1 MNINMPS
8 VVSSGSNVLKAGFK
22 PLDDKVFNERANDV
36 REVETSEPSDSFD
49 AAGAVNKAKD
59 NSSSSAIFTSVNHT
73 PEKTE
78 KKAEFKPEPKEW
90 TVLCYFNGNCD
101 LESDIKS
108 SMNALESV
116 GSDEKISFVAQ
127 MAKGSDDG
135 KAERVLLKKPGWLGL
150 KKNSQ
155 VMEEL
160 GKTNMAH
167 PQMLKDFVTWGM
179 KEFPAKHYMVI
190 MSGHG
195 MGFVGSMPDEKSDD
209 IMLTPELKSAM
220 DAVAKETGKKVDIF
234 GMDSCLMANAET
246 AYALKDS
253 TDFLV
258 GSEEV
263 LFSGNWDYNE
273 MGSKMKEKANAGE
286 LTVADTLKAMMESQ
300 QNYKLLTTSIIDCRD
315 MPGFA
320 NRLKDFSDKLIK
332 TETPDR
338 YIKQAFRNAQ
348 HYCQPEVMNQAS
360 NGNVSTKP
368 MDQMRDVV
376 SLAMEIISSDN
387 IGDTD
392 LKQSALNMA
401 KFVKDQV
408 IVFEM
413 HRKGMDLSASTGMSM
428 YAPASEADKY
438 GDFYDNKVSLGK
450 DTGWGKV
457 IKKYGV

>member
-1 MNINMPS
+1 MNIPS
-8 VVSSGSNVLKAGFK
+8 VSSASGNVLKAGFK
-22 PLDDKVFNERANDV
+22 PLDDKVFSERAADV
-36 REVETSEPSDSFD
+36 REVETPEPSDSFD
-49 AAGAVNKAKD
+49 TSGVVHKET
-59 NSSSSAIFTSVNHT
+59 SSSKTIFTSLNHDDK
-73 PEKTE
+73 KTDR
-78 KKAEFKPEPKEW
+78 KDEFKPEPKQW

-101 LESDIKS
+101 LEADIEG
-108 SMNALESV
+108 SMNALENV
-116 GSDEKISFVAQ
+116 GSDDKINFVAQ
-127 MAKGSDDG
+127 MARGSDGG
-135 KAERVLLKKPGWLGL
+135 KAERVLLKKPGWLGF

-155 VMEEL
+155 VVGEL

-195 MGFVGSMPDEKSDD
+195 MGFVGSMPDEASDD

-220 DAVAKETGKKVDIF
+220 DAVTKETGKKIDIL
-234 GMDSCLMANAET
+234 GMDSCLMANTET

-258 GSEEV
+258 ASEEV
-263 LFSGNWDYNE
+263 LFSGNWDYTE

-286 LTVADTLKAMMESQ
+286 LSVADTLKAMMESQ

-320 NRLKDFSDKLIK
+320 DRLKDFADKLIK

-338 YIKQAFRNAQ
+338 YIRQAFRSAQ
-348 HYCQPEVMNQAS
+348 HYCQPKVMAQAS
-360 NGNVSTKP
+360 NGDAATEP
-368 MDQMRDVV
+368 MNQMRDVV
-376 SLAMEIISSDN
+376 SLAMQIITADN
-387 IGDTD
+387 IGDIE
-392 LKQSALNMA
+392 LKQSALEMA

-413 HRKGMDLSASTGMSM
+413 HRKGMNLSASTGMSI
-428 YAPASEADKY
+428 YAPASKADKY
-438 GDFYDNKVSLGK
+438 ADYYDNKISLGK

-457 IKKYGV
+457 IRKYGV

>member
-1 MNINMPS
+1 MNINALS
-8 VVSSGSNVLKAGFK
+8 VVSSDNNVLKTVFK
-22 PLDDKVFNERANDV
+22 PLDDKIFNERSNDV
-36 REVETSEPSDSFD
+36 REAETSEPSDSFD
-49 AAGAVNKAKD
+49 TVGAVHKEHKP
-59 NSSSSAIFTSVNHT
+59 SSSATIFTSVNH
-73 PEKTE
+73 PADKGEN
-78 KKAEFKPEPKEW
+78 KAEFKPEPKEW
-90 TVLCYFNGNCD
+90 TVLCFFNGNCD
-101 LESDIKS
+101 LESDIENNMS
-108 SMNALESV
+108 ALENV
-116 GSDEKISFVAQ
+116 GSDEKINFVAQ

-135 KAERVLLKKPGWLGL
+135 KAERVFLKKPGWLGF
-150 KKNSQ
+150 KKNSR

-167 PQMLKDFVTWGM
+167 PQVLKDFVTWGM
-179 KEFPAKHYMVI
+179 KEFPAKHYMLI
-190 MSGHG
+190 MNGHG

-209 IMLTPELKSAM
+209 IMLTPELQSAM
-220 DAVAKETGKKVDIF
+220 DAVAKETGKKIDIL

-246 AYALKDS
+246 AYALKNS

-263 LFSGNWDYNE
+263 LFTGNWDYSE
-273 MGSKMKEKANAGE
+273 MGSKMKEKVNAGE

-300 QNYKLLTTSIIDCRD
+300 HNYKLLTTSIIDCRD

-320 NRLKDFSDKLIK
+320 DRLKDFSDKLIK

-348 HYCQPEVMNQAS
+348 HYCQPSVMAQAA
-360 NGNVSTKP
+360 NGDGNTKP

-392 LKQSALNMA
+392 LKQSALEMA

-413 HRKGMDLSASTGMSM
+413 HRKGMNLSASTGMSM
-428 YAPASEADKY
+428 YAPSSESGKF
-438 GDFYDNKVSLGK
+438 GDYYDNKVSLGK